1 MLSNLLQIHIFKREI
16 WKNPIP
22 SFLPLFEYYKKV
34 TRSLFFN
41 FISCNC
47 QLETKTWDTNRIA
60 WLLTAIASGT
70 ESDSDDEMPDL
81 EEAGDG
87 QTAISGDMAAAAGI
101 TEEQVSKAKQG
112 RSEKKSR
119 KAIAKLNLKAVPG
132 VNRVTVR
139 KSKNIL
145 FVINKPEVFKNPG
158 SDTYIIF
165 GEAKV
170 WIFYHTDHN
179 NNQNIGIFIQQNTV
193 ENKLSFD
200 EKKNPV
206 RIISKSEY
214 DDN

>member
-1 MLSNLLQIHIFKREI
+1 
-16 WKNPIP
+16 
-22 SFLPLFEYYKKV
+22 
-34 TRSLFFN
+34 
-41 FISCNC
+41 
-47 QLETKTWDTNRIA
+47 
-60 WLLTAIASGT
+60 
-70 ESDSDDEMPDL
+70 MPDL

>member
-1 MLSNLLQIHIFKREI
+1 
-16 WKNPIP
+16 
-22 SFLPLFEYYKKV
+22 
-34 TRSLFFN
+34 
-41 FISCNC
+41 
-47 QLETKTWDTNRIA
+47 
-60 WLLTAIASGT
+60 
-70 ESDSDDEMPDL
+70 MPDL

-170 WIFYHTDHN
+170 
-179 NNQNIGIFIQQNTV
+179 
-193 ENKLSFD
+193 
-200 EKKNPV
+200 
-206 RIISKSEY
+206 
-214 DDN
+214 